1 MIWSITS
8 KKEMEELNTP
18 SVFRYY
24 QEALGRENIQ
34 LAVVDETDN
43 LDFISKEDIVLLR
56 TASELL
62 INTIRKKGVR
72 TTAEDFRK
80 YELVRDKAKLARW
93 LTMNGIRVP
102 HQYHQVFGLHGKTY
116 FVKPRYGSDS
126 VGISELNIC
135 HTADEIRVQTKKL
148 DPKGKGDV
156 VIEDFINGRE
166 FTVVCIKGFPL
177 RTFVMEV
184 ICTTN
189 GGIQT
194 YESKKNYME
203 VGCKVYGDLD
213 DRAKR
218 IASDV
223 FSSLGLQH
231 HARIDMRCDNEG
243 NLYVIDVNLL
253 PGLGPIGDL
262 ARCLLLTENMSYIDA
277 LKAVIASAS

>member
-43 LDFISKEDIVLLR
+43 LDFIDKEDVVLLR

-72 TTAEDFRK
+72 TTAEDFSK

-102 HQYHQVFGLHGKTY
+102 HQYHQVFDLHG
-116 FVKPRYGSDS
+116 
-126 VGISELNIC
+126 
-135 HTADEIRVQTKKL
+135 
-148 DPKGKGDV
+148 
-156 VIEDFINGRE
+156 
-166 FTVVCIKGFPL
+166 
-177 RTFVMEV
+177 

-194 YESKKNYME
+194 YESLDME
-203 VGCKVYGDLD
+203 VIVL
-213 DRAKR
+213 
-218 IASDV
+218 V
-223 FSSLGLQH
+223 SL
-231 HARIDMRCDNEG
+231 N
-243 NLYVIDVNLL
+243 
-253 PGLGPIGDL
+253 
-262 ARCLLLTENMSYIDA
+262 
-277 LKAVIASAS
+277 